1 MTLLTCA
8 AVRRRLAAFHDREL
22 PVAELIAFESH
33 LNGCQPCALELRDLA
48 SVGDAL
54 REAAAPGPADDWTG
68 LAPGVIARMRAEN
81 NESLRARMERLFEDM
96 HLVWIGLASTTAT
109 FLCGVI
115 ALGTLHFASPERHD
129 SMAAVIAV
137 MAAPSGSDLNPARLD
152 WRYRVPSV
160 PQNGVVQRT
169 LESSILADTVSD
181 DMMLAV
187 SAVVTREGGVAD
199 LSVLTN
205 DRDRAHVNSIL
216 DAISQARLQPAEL
229 AGSPVA
235 VNLVWI
241 LAQTTVKGKL
251 RS

>member
-1 MTLLTCA
+1 MTLLTCG

-22 PVAELIAFESH
+22 PVPELIAFESH
-33 LNGCQPCALELRDLA
+33 IKDCSPCGRELRELA
-48 SVGDAL
+48 GLGDVL
-54 REAAAPGPADDWTG
+54 RLAAAPAPADDWAG
-68 LAPGVIARMRAEN
+68 VAPGVVARIRAEN
-81 NESLRARMERLFEDM
+81 HESLRARASRLFEDM
-96 HLVWIGLASTTAT
+96 HLVWIALASTAAT
-109 FLCGVI
+109 FLCGAI

-137 MAAPSGSDLNPARLD
+137 MAAPLGSDLNPARLD
-152 WRYRVPSV
+152 SRYRLPSV
-160 PQNGVVQRT
+160 PQDGVVQRT
-169 LESSILADTVSD
+169 LESSVLADTVSD

-205 DRDRAHVNSIL
+205 DRDRRHVTSIL
-216 DAISQARLQPAEL
+216 DAISQARLQPAEFG
-229 AGSPVA
+229 GSPIA

>member
-8 AVRRRLAAFHDREL
+8 AVRRQLAAFYDREL
-22 PVAELIAFESH
+22 PVGELIAFESH
-33 LNGCQPCALELRDLA
+33 IKDCASCERELTELA
-48 SVGDAL
+48 GMGAAL
-54 REAAAPGPADDWTG
+54 RLAAAPVPSDDWAG
-68 LAPGVIARMRAEN
+68 LTSAVITRMRAESQQ
-81 NESLRARMERLFEDM
+81 SLRSRTERMFEDM
-96 HLVWIGLASTTAT
+96 HLVWIALASTTAT
-109 FLCGVI
+109 FLCGAI

-129 SMAAVIAV
+129 SLAAVFAV

-152 WRYRVPSV
+152 ARYRPPSV
-160 PQNGVVQRT
+160 PQDGVVQRT
-169 LESSILADTVSD
+169 LENSILSNTFDDDT
-181 DMMLAV
+181 MLAV

-205 DRDRAHVNSIL
+205 DRDRRHVTNIL
-216 DAISQARLQPAEL
+216 DAISQARLQPAEFG
-229 AGSPVA
+229 GSPVA